1 MTPLPLMGALG
12 DMLGL
17 GNMGIPLSS
26 PYIELDMGDATARQ
40 TTKEASYPSAND
52 PNYRETYTVQMQL
65 PKVTAPYP

>member
-26 PYIELDMGDATARQ
+26 PYIELDMGDATTRQ
-40 TTKEASYPSAND
+40 GENDQAEAQ
-52 PNYRETYTVQMQL
+52 V
-65 PKVTAPYP
+65 